1 MAIVATV
8 TDCVQVGL
16 NEFRDKSVS
25 RVFEENRTIGDMLS
39 WARATLGKEHVEFTD
54 LKFSEFTGISK

>member
-8 TDCVQVGL
+8 TDVVQVGL

-25 RVFEENRTIGDMLS
+25 RVFEENRTIGDLLS
-39 WARATLGKEHVEFTD
+39 WARATLGKESVEFTD
-54 LKFSEFTGISK
+54 IKFSEFTGISK

>member
-1 MAIVATV
+1 MAIIVTV

-25 RVFEENRTIGDMLS
+25 RAFEENRTISDILS
-39 WARATLGKEHVEFTD
+39 WARATLGRDNVEFTD
-54 LKFSEFTGISK
+54 LKFSEFTGTSL